1 MMNKIPVSILGATGA
16 VGQRFV
22 EMLVDHPYFEI
33 VALTG
38 SERSAGKVY
47 GQACRWLLTG
57 SMPEQV
63 RDMIIQPTST
73 NLPGKVAFS
82 ALPAPI
88 AREWE
93 PQLAAAGYAVCSNAS
108 ALRQTPGVPLLIPE
122 INYDHLEMIP
132 LQHSELGWKGLAVT
146 SPNCT
151 TNGIA
156 MTLKP
161 LDDAFGVEAVFV
173 STMQAISGAGY
184 PGLSS
189 LYILVNVIP
198 FINGEEE
205 KIQLETNLL
214 LGKMLNGKRVNA
226 QIQVSAHANRVPV
239 FDGHTIALS
248 IKFHHK
254 PSVEDAIHALE
265 SFRGPVEVQQM
276 PTAPECPIL
285 VRQETDRPQPR
296 RDRDAGNGMSISVG
310 RIRPCTLFDLR
321 MVSVV
326 HNTVRGAAGG
336 SVLNAELLY
345 AKGLLDT

>member
-1 MMNKIPVSILGATGA
+1 MNKIPVSILGATGA

-73 NLPGKVAFS
+73 NLP
-82 ALPAPI
+82 
-88 AREWE
+88 
-93 PQLAAAGYAVCSNAS
+93 YAICSNAS

-189 LYILVNVIP
+189 LDILDNVIP

>member
-1 MMNKIPVSILGATGA
+1 MVKIPVSILGATGA

-38 SERSAGKVY
+38 SERSAGKPY

-57 SMPEQV
+57 SMPERV
-63 RDMIIQPTST
+63 RDIVIQPTSIH
-73 NLPGKVAFS
+73 LPGKVAFS

-93 PQLAAAGYAVCSNAS
+93 PQLAVAGYAVCSNAS

-122 INYDHLEMIP
+122 INYNHLEMIP

-184 PGLSS
+184 PGLAS
-189 LYILVNVIP
+189 LDILDNVIP

-205 KIQLETNLL
+205 KIQIETNLL

-254 PSVEDAIHALE
+254 PSVEDAIHVLE
-265 SFRGPVEVQQM
+265 NFRGPAEVRQM
-276 PTAPECPIL
+276 PTAPERPIL
-285 VRQETDRPQPR
+285 VRQEPDRPQPR

-310 RIRPCTLFDLR
+310 RIRPCNLFDLR

-345 AKGLLDT
+345 VKGLLGT

>member
-1 MMNKIPVSILGATGA
+1 MNKIPVSILGATGA

-22 EMLVDHPYFEI
+22 EMLIHPPYLEI

-38 SERSAGKVY
+38 SDRSAGKPY
-47 GQACRWLLTG
+47 GQACRWVLTG
-57 SMPEQV
+57 SIPEKV
-63 RDMIIQPTST
+63 REMQIQPTST

-82 ALPAPI
+82 ALPAPV

-93 PQLAAAGYAVCSNAS
+93 PKLAQSGYAVCSNAS
-108 ALRQTPGVPLLIPE
+108 ALRLTTGVPLLIPE

-132 LQHSELGWKGLAVT
+132 LQHSQLGWKGLAVT

-161 LDDAFGVEAVFV
+161 LDDAFGVEAVFA

-184 PGLSS
+184 PGLAS
-189 LYILVNVIP
+189 LDIQDNVIP

-205 KIQLETNLL
+205 KIQTETNLL
-214 LGKMLNGKRVNA
+214 LGKMKNGMRVDA
-226 QIQVSAHANRVPV
+226 QIQISAHANRVAV
-239 FDGHTIALS
+239 LDGHTIALS
-248 IKFHHK
+248 IKFRHK
-254 PSVEDAIHALE
+254 PSVVDAIQVLE
-265 SFRGPVEVQQM
+265 NFRGPAEVQQM
-276 PTAPECPIL
+276 PTAPQQPLL
-285 VRQETDRPQPR
+285 VRQEPDRPQPR
-296 RDRDAGNGMSISVG
+296 RDRDANNGMSISVG

-345 AKGLLDT
+345 AKGLLDA

>member
-1 MMNKIPVSILGATGA
+1 MNKIPVSILGATGA

-22 EMLVDHPYFEI
+22 EMLADHPYFEI
-33 VALTG
+33 VSLTG
-38 SERSAGKVY
+38 SERSAGKLY
-47 GQACRWLLTG
+47 GQACRWVLSG
-57 SMPEQV
+57 SVPEQV
-63 RDMIIQPTST
+63 REMEIQSTST

-93 PQLAAAGYAVCSNAS
+93 PKLAEVGYAVCSNAS
-108 ALRQTPGVPLLIPE
+108 ALRQTHGVPLLIPE
-122 INYDHLEMIP
+122 INYDHLSMIP

-184 PGLSS
+184 PGLAS
-189 LYILVNVIP
+189 LDIQDNVIP

-205 KIQLETNLL
+205 KIQIETNLL
-214 LGKMLNGKRVNA
+214 LGKMKDGQRVNA
-226 QIQVSAHANRVPV
+226 QIQISAHANRVAV
-239 FDGHTIALS
+239 LDGHTMALS
-248 IKFHHK
+248 VKFRHK
-254 PSVEDAIHALE
+254 PSVEDAIQALE
-265 SFRGPVEVQQM
+265 NFRGPEEVQKM
-276 PTAPECPIL
+276 PTAPQQPIF
-285 VRQETDRPQPR
+285 VRRDPDRPQPR

-310 RIRPCTLFDLR
+310 RVRPCSLFDLR

-345 AKGLLDT
+345 ARGFLAE

>member
-1 MMNKIPVSILGATGA
+1 MNKIPVSILGATGA

-73 NLPGKVAFS
+73 
-82 ALPAPI
+82 I
-88 AREWE
+88 
-93 PQLAAAGYAVCSNAS
+93 CSNAS

-189 LYILVNVIP
+189 LDILDNVIP

>member
-1 MMNKIPVSILGATGA
+1 MMSKIPVSILGATGA

-22 EMLVDHPYFEI
+22 EMLVNHPYFEI

-38 SERSAGKVY
+38 SERSAGKPY

-57 SMPEQV
+57 SMPDLV
-63 RDMIIQPTST
+63 REMVIQPTST
-73 NLPGKVAFS
+73 HLPGKVAFS
-82 ALPAPI
+82 ALPAPV

-184 PGLSS
+184 PGLAS
-189 LYILVNVIP
+189 LDIQDNVIP

-205 KIQLETNLL
+205 KIQVETNLL
-214 LGKMLNGKRVNA
+214 LGKIQAGRCVSA
-226 QIQVSAHANRVPV
+226 QIQISAHANRVPV
-239 FDGHTIALS
+239 LDGHTMALS
-248 IKFHHK
+248 VKFRNK
-254 PSVEDAIHALE
+254 PSVEDAIQILE
-265 SFRGPVEVQQM
+265 DFRGPAEVQQM
-276 PTAPECPIL
+276 PTAPARPIL
-285 VRQETDRPQPR
+285 VRKDTDRPQPR
-296 RDRDAGNGMSISVG
+296 RDREAGNGMSVSVG
-310 RIRPCTLFDLR
+310 RIRPCNLFDLR

-326 HNTVRGAAGG
+326 HTTVRGAAGG

-345 AKGLLDT
+345 AKGLLF

>member
-1 MMNKIPVSILGATGA
+1 MNKIPVAILGATGS

-22 EMLVDHPYFEI
+22 EMLVNHPYFEI

-38 SERSAGKVY
+38 SERSAGKPY
-47 GQACRWLLTG
+47 GQGCHWVLTG
-57 SMPEQV
+57 SVPEQV
-63 RDMIIQPTST
+63 RDLVVQPTST
-73 NLPGKVAFS
+73 EIAGQVAFS

-93 PQLAAAGYAVCSNAS
+93 PKLAEAGFAVCSNAS

-122 INYDHLEMIP
+122 INYDHLDMIP

-161 LDDAFGVEAVFV
+161 LDDAFGVEAVFA

-184 PGLSS
+184 PGLASMD
-189 LYILVNVIP
+189 IQDNVIP

-205 KIQLETNLL
+205 KIQVETNLL
-214 LGKMLNGKRVNA
+214 LGKMQAGRRINA
-226 QIQVSAHANRVPV
+226 QIEVSAHANRVAV
-239 FDGHTIALS
+239 IDGHTIAMS
-248 IKFHHK
+248 IKFRQK
-254 PSVEDAIHALE
+254 PSVEDAIKVLE
-265 SFRGPVEVQQM
+265 DFRGPKEVQKM
-276 PTAPECPIL
+276 PTAPERPVL
-285 VRQETDRPQPR
+285 VRKEPDRPQPR
-296 RDRDAGNGMSISVG
+296 RDRDAGAGMSVSVG
-310 RIRPCTLFDLR
+310 RIRSDSIFDLR
-321 MVSVV
+321 LVTVV

-345 AKGLLDT
+345 AKGLLTE

>member
-1 MMNKIPVSILGATGA
+1 MKKIPVSILGATGA

-22 EMLVDHPYFEI
+22 EMLVEHPYFEI
-33 VALTG
+33 VSLTG
-38 SERSAGKVY
+38 SERSAGKPY
-47 GQACRWLLTG
+47 GEACRWVLSG
-57 SMPEQV
+57 SIPEQV
-63 RDMIIQPTST
+63 QNLVVQSTST
-73 NLPGKVAFS
+73 HVLGRVAFS
-82 ALPAPI
+82 ALPAAI

-122 INYDHLEMIP
+122 INYDHLDMIP

-184 PGLSS
+184 PGLAS
-189 LYILVNVIP
+189 LDIQDNVIP

-205 KIQLETNLL
+205 KIQVETNLL
-214 LGKMLNGKRVNA
+214 LGKIQAGRCVSA
-226 QIQVSAHANRVPV
+226 QIQISAHANRVPV
-239 FDGHTIALS
+239 LDGHTMALS
-248 IKFHHK
+248 VKFRNK
-254 PSVEDAIHALE
+254 PSVEDAIQVLE
-265 SFRGPVEVQQM
+265 DFRGPAEVQQM
-276 PTAPECPIL
+276 PTAPARPIL
-285 VRQETDRPQPR
+285 VRKDTDRPQPR
-296 RDRDAGNGMSISVG
+296 RDRDAGNGMSVSVG
-310 RIRPCTLFDLR
+310 RIRPCNLFDLR

-345 AKGLLDT
+345 AKGLLF

>member
-1 MMNKIPVSILGATGA
+1 MNKIPVSVLGATGA

-38 SERSAGKVY
+38 SERSAGKTY
-47 GQACRWLLTG
+47 GQACRWVLSG
-57 SMPEQV
+57 SIPEQV
-63 RDMIIQPTST
+63 RDMLIQPTST
-73 NLPGKVAFS
+73 EIPGKVAFS

-93 PQLAAAGYAVCSNAS
+93 PELASKGYTVCSNAS

-122 INYDHLEMIP
+122 INYDHLDMIP
-132 LQHSELGWKGLAVT
+132 HQHSELGWKGLAVT

-184 PGLSS
+184 PGLAS
-189 LYILVNVIP
+189 LDIQDNVVP

-205 KIQLETNLL
+205 KIQSGPGPGWTYGGFIAEIPPKTFGGRCNPRF
-214 LGKMLNGKRVNA
+214 GKFSRSGR
-226 QIQVSAHANRVPV
+226 
-239 FDGHTIALS
+239 GTT
-248 IKFHHK
+248 
-254 PSVEDAIHALE
+254 DA
-265 SFRGPVEVQQM
+265 
-276 PTAPECPIL
+276 
-285 VRQETDRPQPR
+285 DRTRKTHP
-296 RDRDAGNGMSISVG
+296 GTSG
-310 RIRPCTLFDLR
+310 C
-321 MVSVV
+321 
-326 HNTVRGAAGG
+326 
-336 SVLNAELLY
+336 
-345 AKGLLDT
+345 

>member
-1 MMNKIPVSILGATGA
+1 MKKIPVAILGATGS

-22 EMLVDHPYFEI
+22 EMLVNHPYFEI

-38 SERSAGKVY
+38 SERSAGKPY
-47 GQACRWLLTG
+47 GQGCHWVLSG
-57 SMPEQV
+57 SVPEQV
-63 RDMIIQPTST
+63 RNLVVQPTST
-73 NLPGKVAFS
+73 EIPGQVAFS

-93 PQLAAAGYAVCSNAS
+93 PKLAAAGYAVCSNAS
-108 ALRQTPGVPLLIPE
+108 ALRQTVGVPLLIPE
-122 INYDHLEMIP
+122 INYDHLDMIP

-161 LDDAFGVEAVFV
+161 LDEAFGVEAVFV

-184 PGLSS
+184 PGLASMD
-189 LYILVNVIP
+189 IQDNVIP

-205 KIQLETNLL
+205 KIQTETNLL
-214 LGKMLNGKRVNA
+214 LGKMQAGRRVNA
-226 QIQVSAHANRVPV
+226 QIQVSAHANRVAV
-239 FDGHTIALS
+239 FDGHTIAMS
-248 IKFHHK
+248 IKFRQK
-254 PSVEDAIHALE
+254 PSVEDAIRVLE
-265 SFRGPVEVQQM
+265 NFRGPKEVQQM
-276 PTAPECPIL
+276 PTAPERPVL
-285 VRQETDRPQPR
+285 VRKEPDRPQPR
-296 RDRDAGNGMSISVG
+296 RDRDAGAGMSVSVG
-310 RIRPCTLFDLR
+310 RIRPDSIFDLR
-321 MVSVV
+321 LVTVV

-345 AKGLLDT
+345 AKGLLAE

>member
-1 MMNKIPVSILGATGA
+1 MNKIPVSILGATGA
-16 VGQRFV
+16 VGQRFI
-22 EMLVDHPYFEI
+22 EMLVQHPYFEI
-33 VALTG
+33 VSLTG
-38 SERSAGKVY
+38 SERSAGKPY
-47 GQACRWLLTG
+47 GQACRWVLSGSIPEPVRNLLV
-57 SMPEQV
+57 E
-63 RDMIIQPTST
+63 PTST
-73 NLPGKVAFS
+73 HIPGKVAFS
-82 ALPAPI
+82 ALPAAI

-122 INYDHLEMIP
+122 INYDHLDMIP

-184 PGLSS
+184 PGLAS
-189 LYILVNVIP
+189 LDIQDNVIP

-205 KIQLETNLL
+205 KIQIETNLL
-214 LGKMLNGKRVNA
+214 LGKMQAGRRVNA

-239 FDGHTIALS
+239 LDGHTIALS
-248 IKFHHK
+248 VKFRSK
-254 PSVEDAIHALE
+254 PSVEDAIQVLE
-265 SFRGPVEVQQM
+265 DFRGPPEVQQM
-276 PTAPECPIL
+276 PTAPDRPIL
-285 VRQETDRPQPR
+285 VRYDSDRPQPR

-310 RIRPCTLFDLR
+310 RIRPCNLFDLR
-321 MVSVV
+321 MVCVV

-345 AKGLLDT
+345 AKGLLL

>member
-1 MMNKIPVSILGATGA
+1 MSKIPVSILGATGA

-22 EMLVDHPYFEI
+22 EMLVNHPYFEI
-33 VALTG
+33 VSLTG
-38 SERSAGKVY
+38 SERSAGKTY
-47 GQACRWLLTG
+47 GQACRWVLSG
-57 SMPEQV
+57 SIPDQV
-63 RDMIIQPTST
+63 RNMVVQPTST
-73 NLPGKVAFS
+73 EIPGKVAFS

-93 PQLAAAGYAVCSNAS
+93 PKLASAGYAVCSNAS

-122 INYDHLEMIP
+122 INYDHLDMIP

-184 PGLSS
+184 PGLAS
-189 LYILVNVIP
+189 LDIQDNVIP

-205 KIQLETNLL
+205 KIQTETNLL
-214 LGKMLNGKRVNA
+214 LGKMKDGHRVNA
-226 QIQVSAHANRVPV
+226 QIQISAHANRVAV
-239 FDGHTIALS
+239 LDGHTVALS
-248 IKFHHK
+248 VKFHHK
-254 PSVEDAIHALE
+254 PSVDDAIQVLE
-265 SFRGPVEVQQM
+265 NFRGPQEVRQM
-276 PTAPECPIL
+276 PTAPERPIL
-285 VRQETDRPQPR
+285 VRKDIDRPQPR

-310 RIRPCTLFDLR
+310 RIRPCNLFDLR

-345 AKGLLDT
+345 AKGLLNP

>member
-1 MMNKIPVSILGATGA
+1 MVKIPVSILGATGA

-38 SERSAGKVY
+38 SERSAGKPY

-57 SMPEQV
+57 SMPERV
-63 RDMIIQPTST
+63 RDIVIQPTSIH
-73 NLPGKVAFS
+73 LPGKVAFS

-93 PQLAAAGYAVCSNAS
+93 PQLAVAGYAVCSNAS

-122 INYDHLEMIP
+122 INYNHLEMIP

-184 PGLSS
+184 PGLAS
-189 LYILVNVIP
+189 LDILDNVIP

-205 KIQLETNLL
+205 KIQIETNLL

-254 PSVEDAIHALE
+254 PSVEDAIHVLE
-265 SFRGPVEVQQM
+265 NFRGPEEVRQM
-276 PTAPECPIL
+276 PTAPERPIL
-285 VRQETDRPQPR
+285 VRQEPDRPQPR

-310 RIRPCTLFDLR
+310 RIRPCNLFDLR

-345 AKGLLDT
+345 VKGLLGT